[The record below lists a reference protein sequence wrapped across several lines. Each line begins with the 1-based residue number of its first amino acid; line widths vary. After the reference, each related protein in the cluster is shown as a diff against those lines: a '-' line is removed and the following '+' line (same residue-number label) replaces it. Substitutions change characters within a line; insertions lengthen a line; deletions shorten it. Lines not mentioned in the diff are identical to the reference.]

1 MFDIL
6 KQYDVIDT
14 FDENSYQTVTMGID
28 NSSYQDIV
36 IINKIRKSNYI
47 NDSFIAHYKKVADN
61 VLAIESDDLEYLI
74 INKYEQSMLLSDYI
88 SEETLDFPERIR
100 LAKGFLYQLSFYE
113 VFDFEMQQILV
124 NADQLT
130 ISNGSLKFSDYV
142 FMKTFEENIKEKDL
156 HKIIASILEL
166 ILELHREILTTELS
180 ALQSFLYQL
189 LHDKIELSY
198 NDIYNKFKVL
208 ASALT
213 NDGIN
218 FTADFET
225 PVETET
231 IIEQAREARLIRERL
246 NEETIL
252 VEDVLQEDETEVIY
266 ETISFEEESY
276 NLPLADEQD
285 EPIIQYNEQ
294 PFDSSIPTAEIGD
307 DHTIEEDDISAE
319 DMMDLFKQVELS
331 DDTLEETEPPE
342 IIEPHELIEKLVS
355 EDEVLDL
362 IKQVETFDTSDDSLN
377 ERTLSEPFDISD
389 KQADSI
395 IHEINTEHG
404 EDNSLYNESQFEQDD
419 SIFNDESKLEK
430 DEPIFNDES
439 ELEIHE
445 PFFDDELE
453 LEADLSSDL
462 EKSLLDEPVNSE
474 NIIKKIH
481 EPVPSLS
488 DAHKTSY
495 DERKH
500 SVVLESN
507 SNEDPIQDILNRNEK
522 QHSDLYINQKKK
534 KKKFLP
540 TFLLFF
546 IILILIT
553 SLLIFYTSKYM

>member
-36 IINKIRKSNYI
+36 IINKLKKSNYI
-47 NDSFIAHYKKVADN
+47 NDSFVAHYKKLADN

-88 SEETLDFPERIR
+88 TEGTLDFRERVR
-100 LAKGFLYQLSFYE
+100 LAKSFLYQLGFYE
-113 VFDFEMQQILV
+113 VFDFEMQHILV

-130 ISNGSLKFSDYV
+130 ISNGSLKFSNYI
-142 FMKTFEENIKEKDL
+142 FMKTFEENVQEQDL
-156 HKIIASILEL
+156 HKIIADILEL

-189 LHDKIELSY
+189 LHDKTEISY

-218 FTADFET
+218 FTSDFET
-225 PVETET
+225 PIETES
-231 IIEQAREARLIRERL
+231 IIEQAREARLVREHHIKD
-246 NEETIL
+246 NIDEIVL
-252 VEDVLQEDETEVIY
+252 VEDVLQEDEAEMESIE

-276 NLPLADEQD
+276 NLPLLGEQD

-294 PFDSSIPTAEIGD
+294 SFDSSSPIDDIGN
-307 DHTIEEDDISAE
+307 DHTIEEDDISKE
-319 DMMDLFKQVELS
+319 DMMDLIKQVQLFDE
-331 DDTLEETEPPE
+331 TLEETEHLE
-342 IIEPHELIEKLVS
+342 ITEPHELIEELVS

-362 IKQVETFDTSDDSLN
+362 IKQVETFDASDDSLS
-377 ERTLSEPFDISD
+377 ERSLSEPFDISD

-395 IHEINTEHG
+395 IHEINIEHR
-404 EDNSLYNESQFEQDD
+404 EDHSL
-419 SIFNDESKLEK
+419 
-430 DEPIFNDES
+430 
-439 ELEIHE
+439 
-445 PFFDDELE
+445 FDDKLE
-453 LEADLSSDL
+453 LEVDLSSNL
-462 EKSLLDEPVNSE
+462 EESPLDEPVNSK
-474 NIIKKIH
+474 NIINDIVEPIPNLPDTQKI
-481 EPVPSLS
+481 
-488 DAHKTSY
+488 SY

-500 SVVLESN
+500 SVVLKNN